1 MTSRRGYPLE
11 IVSDRG
17 TNFIGASRELKEL
30 VEKLDID
37 QIQQKTVDK
46 GVKWSFNPP
55 LSPHFGGVHKIMI
68 KAAKKAIYAILN
80 NADVNDEE
88 LSTVFTGVEAML
100 NSRPLTY
107 QTSNPKDTIP
117 LTIRTEFNRRKRWR
131 RVQELIGHFWKHWMR
146 EWLPMIDIRSKYWE
160 KRPDLKAGDVVL
172 AISADQPRGHWPL
185 GRVSEV
191 FPGKDGHVRV
201 AKVQIGR
208 DSIIRPITK
217 LVPLE
222 VKE

>member
-1 MTSRRGYPLE
+1 M
-11 IVSDRG
+11 
-17 TNFIGASRELKEL
+17 
-30 VEKLDID
+30 
-37 QIQQKTVDK
+37 
-46 GVKWSFNPP
+46 KWSFNPP
-55 LSPHFGGVHKIMI
+55 LSPHFGGVHEIMI

-117 LTIRTEFNRRKRWR
+117 LTPNNFLHGQIGGKSAPEAVEYTEFNPRKRWR
-131 RVQELIGHFWKHWMR
+131 RVQELIGHFWKRWMR
-146 EWLPMIDIRSKYWE
+146 EWLPMINIGSKWWE

-185 GRVSEV
+185 GRVLEV

-201 AKVQIGR
+201 ANVQIGR

>member
-1 MTSRRGYPLE
+1 
-11 IVSDRG
+11 
-17 TNFIGASRELKEL
+17 
-30 VEKLDID
+30 
-37 QIQQKTVDK
+37 
-46 GVKWSFNPP
+46 
-55 LSPHFGGVHKIMI
+55 
-68 KAAKKAIYAILN
+68 
-80 NADVNDEE
+80 
-88 LSTVFTGVEAML
+88 
-100 NSRPLTY
+100 
-107 QTSNPKDTIP
+107 
-117 LTIRTEFNRRKRWR
+117 
-131 RVQELIGHFWKHWMR
+131 MR
-146 EWLPMIDIRSKYWE
+146 EWLPMINIRSKWWE

-172 AISADQPRGHWPL
+172 AISADQPRGHWSL